1 MFCRW
6 FLVYHIMRVFAS
18 SLTCT
23 VGLRRTMWVNSVTAW
38 LERQKKLH
46 QEKPICV
53 CTPGCQRWLMP
64 CVLKAKAWRFS
75 SILSRPSSCAANCLG
90 PSEKCLSKLKGGLL
104 ECKGEDPM
112 FPAASLQHR
121 GAVSC
126 IAVTAHWAAWL
137 ALPLLFHHIWGSSL
151 PCSAYIHADKSV
163 ETLSKHT
170 EMFPALL
177 GGKYRTLTRKQNG
190 ANKFCFSKKKQTV

>member
-6 FLVYHIMRVFAS
+6 SCEYFLQVSPA
-18 SLTCT
+18 T
-23 VGLRRTMWVNSVTAW
+23 VGLRRTVWVNSVTAW
-38 LERQKKLH
+38 LDRQKKLH
-46 QEKPICV
+46 QEKPICA

-64 CVLKAKAWRFS
+64 CVLKAKAFS

-90 PSEKCLSKLKGGLL
+90 PSEKCLSKLKGRLL

-112 FPAASLQHR
+112 FPAASLQHK

-126 IAVTAHWAAWL
+126 IAVTAHWATWL
-137 ALPLLFHHIWGSSL
+137 ALPLLFHHTWGSSL

-190 ANKFCFSKKKQTV
+190 ANKFCFSKKKPTV